1 VLMER
6 EGIIKDIQ
14 SIDINKPLSF
24 NSYQD
29 KAVECAAVPELQ
41 DVEHDVLVDPDML
54 RRRDMIVYTLHK
66 QRTLTAAN
74 LIDYLAKA
82 FDCDIETIKNDINE
96 LKFIPTYQQH
106 KARVNKAITL
116 KNQRI
121 STLRT
126 QGKKAID
133 EAMDSS
139 IHFDCDTIIGLSLR
153 YKLKPRHIYQEILRY
168 KRISTQV
175 AINKEQ
181 HKFLP
186 VIRSLIKCTKL
197 NLRY

>member
-1 VLMER
+1 MER
-6 EGIIKDIQ
+6 EGVVEGIK
-14 SIDINKPLSF
+14 SIELNGPLSF

-29 KAVECAAVPELQ
+29 KVLEASPVSELPDTELTIDVP
-41 DVEHDVLVDPDML
+41 VDTDTL
-54 RRRDMIVYTLHK
+54 NRRDMIVYTLHK
-66 QRTLTAAN
+66 QPSLGATD
-74 LIDYLAKA
+74 LIDFLANA
-82 FDCDIETIKNDINE
+82 FDCDKETIKNDINE

-121 STLRT
+121 IHIRS
-126 QGKKAID
+126 QGKKAIN

-139 IHFDCDTIIGLSLR
+139 IHFDCDTILDLSLR
-153 YKLKPRHIYQEILRY
+153 YKLKPRHIYQEIMRY

-186 VIRSLIKCTKL
+186 VIRALIKCTKL